1 MTKSPADDLQPL
13 QFGELSWHTLDDSA
27 ASLRTVHAH
36 VDAHARRAIGWYLAR
51 RRARK
56 TASRTLR
63 VMALVFAMAGGIVP
77 FLDRQLLPP
86 GLRNLGY
93 VLIAIGGA
101 LLLANRALGLSSDW
115 IRYMQTA
122 LRLQATVNAFQI
134 KWAEIECDMGGQP
147 SPADIQLAMQ
157 ALKLFAQRVDELIVI
172 ETDHWSIDFAEDLEQ
187 LERLSQRQTLAEPRT
202 RV

>member
-1 MTKSPADDLQPL
+1 MTNAPTDDLQPL
-13 QFGELSWHTLDDSA
+13 QLGELAWHTPEDAA

-36 VDAHARRAIGWYLAR
+36 VDTHARRAIAWYLTR
-51 RRARK
+51 RRVRK
-56 TASRTLR
+56 SASRALR
-63 VMALVFAMAGGIVP
+63 LTALIFAMAGGIVP
-77 FLDRQLLPP
+77 FLDPALLPA

-93 VLIAIGGA
+93 VLIAVGAA

-134 KWAEIECDMGGQP
+134 KWAEIECEMAGQP
-147 SPADIQLAMQ
+147 SPADIRVAMQ
-157 ALKLFAQRVDELIVI
+157 AVKLFAQRVDELIVI
-172 ETDHWSIDFAEDLEQ
+172 ETDHWSADFAEDLEQ
-187 LERLSQRQTLAEPRT
+187 LERLSQRQTEPRT